1 MSEKALTQY
10 KYNCQ
15 LSEGNYVEFIRGFNW
30 NCNEFVGSISTSLS
44 RKFACVNRYL
54 RLILFTL
61 HMNETTSFFEVLHFI
76 EVLLFWGLNTI

>member
-1 MSEKALTQY
+1 MSIIIVNFLKETMSSLF
-10 KYNCQ
+10 
-15 LSEGNYVEFIRGFNW
+15 GGFNW